1 MSDFS
6 LLHKKYTSV
15 SNLTNELN
23 NSVIVLKR
31 RNMVSKKDVLET
43 HPKLQ
48 VQDED
53 VQKAYRDIGEILGTL
68 EKFYNDRDTHSDLY
82 ELLDNPLF
90 KKHILDSVE
99 YRENMLTSLKK
110 INAEEQLNNSELSRI
125 DKFIS
130 ILDNEASVLYRKLRS
145 TRG

>member
-6 LLHKKYTSV
+6 LLHKKYNSV
-15 SNLTNELN
+15 STLTNDLN
-23 NSVIVLKR
+23 NSVIILKR
-31 RNMVSKKDVLET
+31 RNMASNRKVILQ

-48 VQDED
+48 VQEEE
-53 VQKAYRDIGEILGTL
+53 VAKAHQDITVILTAL
-68 EKFYNDRDTHSDLY
+68 EAFYNKPETTNSLY
-82 ELLDNPLF
+82 ELGDNPLF
-90 KKHILDSVE
+90 KKFILDNVD
-99 YRENMLTSLKK
+99 YRENILQALEKLRAAQSLDNK
-110 INAEEQLNNSELSRI
+110 ELLGI